1 LPTRRPCWSD
11 RPRFPTTRPATSLA
25 FPPTAALDRKIG
37 GDVKAL
43 QFSLRLLLGAVFI
56 YAAYTKLRQSWLLF
70 ALSIDSY
77 QLLPEWAV
85 YAVART
91 LPWLELA
98 LGVLLIAGVAL
109 RYLSVVATA
118 ILGLFFSVML
128 VSYFRGA
135 GIDCGCFGVGE
146 PLSAKTLLRDGVLLA
161 AAIGLV
167 IVSRRPTAFPRYRP
181 S

>member
-1 LPTRRPCWSD
+1 MK
-11 RPRFPTTRPATSLA
+11 A
-25 FPPTAALDRKIG
+25 FQL
-37 GDVKAL
+37 V
-43 QFSLRLLLGAVFI
+43 LRLLLGAVFI

-85 YAVART
+85 FALART

-118 ILGLFFSVML
+118 ILGLFFAVML

-146 PLSAKTLLRDGVLLA
+146 ALSVKTLLRDGVLLA
-161 AAIGLV
+161 AAISLV
-167 IVSRRPTAFPRYRP
+167 VLSRRPTVSPQYRI

>member
-1 LPTRRPCWSD
+1 M
-11 RPRFPTTRPATSLA
+11 
-25 FPPTAALDRKIG
+25 
-37 GDVKAL
+37 KAL
-43 QFSLRLLLGAVFI
+43 QLFLRLLLGAVFI

-85 YAVART
+85 FALART

-118 ILGLFFSVML
+118 ILGLFFTVML

-146 PLSAKTLLRDGVLLA
+146 ALSVKTLLRDGVLLA
-161 AAIGLV
+161 AAISLV
-167 IVSRRPTAFPRYRP
+167 VLSRRPTVSPQYRI

>member
-1 LPTRRPCWSD
+1 MRARV
-11 RPRFPTTRPATSLA
+11 
-25 FPPTAALDRKIG
+25 ALG
-37 GDVKAL
+37 
-43 QFSLRLLLGAVFI
+43 LRLLLGAVFI
-56 YAAYTKLRQSWLLF
+56 YAAYSKLRQSWLLF

-98 LGVLLIAGVAL
+98 LGVLLMAGIWL
-109 RYLSVVATA
+109 RYLAAVTA
-118 ILGLFFSVML
+118 GILGLFFTVMV

-146 PLSAKTLLRDGVLLA
+146 ALSARTLVRDGVLLA
-161 AAIGLV
+161 AALTLV
-167 IVSRRPTAFPRYRP
+167 LLARTRTRR
-181 S
+181 